1 MRSKRGEGF
10 SRARSCVRSRLAGT
24 GQSYHARAA
33 ALRVRTPTPMS
44 FTTRLRALRAV
55 QNHFDADGRE
65 AQRRWLAA
73 LATTALPTTAA
84 LADYHDALLFLAA
97 HPGDA
102 DLERRVELEFARLER
117 HTKKQRA
124 RAVAA
129 WEDRG
134 MPWVPIVVRFSHDAL
149 RWLAAHPHVKLE
161 LESLEPGAA
170 DLNDLFALTLPA
182 LERAE
187 TTAGRSAFEL
197 LDALRVPR
205 RDTLAMVLREFA
217 RFDDRPLVK
226 DFLFGLLDL
235 YVRIVP
241 TDKRFSKPHNRL
253 PVAATWHQVDTVKR
267 FDVPAVLAAPLPAP
281 RKLDAAATDD
291 AVRVLRNTM
300 ALTIRETDPAT
311 YIDTRSLRI
320 HDLDRGLA
328 CATFGMTPDRQMPL
342 ESYVGFTLFKNGLPV
357 AYGGS
362 WVFGRRAAFG
372 MNIFEPFRGGES
384 GFMMAQV
391 LRCYRQR
398 FGVTY
403 FQVDAHQFGLDNP
416 DGIASGAYWFY
427 YRHGFRSIEPV
438 IAEMARREK
447 ARLDAK
453 PGSRS
458 STKTLVAFTASDVAL
473 DLEAAAPI
481 PPRPDDF
488 AAALTRWIAKRH
500 GANRAAAENESLE
513 RVAALLGKAVVT
525 GESRRAAL
533 EWGPVACACAVGDG
547 EAAVWKLIGQAL
559 RHKPRDA
566 DAYQRVMLELLPMLE
581 TRLR

>member
-1 MRSKRGEGF
+1 MN
-10 SRARSCVRSRLAGT
+10 
-24 GQSYHARAA
+24 
-33 ALRVRTPTPMS
+33 
-44 FTTRLRALRAV
+44 FTNRLRALRAV
-55 QNHFDADGRE
+55 QNHFDAQARE
-65 AQRRWLAA
+65 TQRSHLDA
-73 LATTALPTTAA
+73 LSKTMLPTTAA
-84 LADYHDALLFLAA
+84 LADYHDTLLFLAA

-102 DLERRVELEFARLER
+102 DLERRVEREFARLER
-117 HTKKQRA
+117 HAKKHA
-124 RAVAA
+124 RNAKATAA

-187 TTAGRSAFEL
+187 TTAGREAFEL
-197 LDALRVPR
+197 LEVLCVPR
-205 RDTLAMVLREFA
+205 RDALAMLLREFA
-217 RFDDRPLVK
+217 RFDSQPLVK

-241 TDKRFSKPHNRL
+241 TDRRFSKPYNRL
-253 PVAATWHQVDTVKR
+253 PVTATWHQGDTVKR
-267 FDVPAVLAAPLPAP
+267 FDVGAVLATPLPAA
-281 RKLDAAATDD
+281 RTLDDRALDE

-300 ALTIRETDPAT
+300 ALTIRETDPAS

-398 FGVTY
+398 FGATY

-427 YRHGFRSIEPV
+427 YRHGFRSIDPT
-438 IAEMARREK
+438 IAAAVKREK

-458 STKTLVAFTASDVAL
+458 SPKTLVAFTGSDVAL
-473 DLEAAAPI
+473 DLEPGAPI

-488 AAALTRWIAKRH
+488 AAKLTRWIAQRH
-500 GANRAAAENESLE
+500 GGNRPAAEADGVDRLA
-513 RVAALLGKAVVT
+513 RTLGTDAVAGAAH
-525 GESRRAAL
+525 RAAL
-533 EWGPVACACAVGDG
+533 EWGPVAAACGVADAD
-547 EAAVWKLIGQAL
+547 EATWTLVAEAL
-559 RHKPRDA
+559 RDKSRDV
-566 DAYQRVMLELLPMLE
+566 DAYQRVLLGLVP
-581 TRLR
+581 RLARALPRVRPASEMR